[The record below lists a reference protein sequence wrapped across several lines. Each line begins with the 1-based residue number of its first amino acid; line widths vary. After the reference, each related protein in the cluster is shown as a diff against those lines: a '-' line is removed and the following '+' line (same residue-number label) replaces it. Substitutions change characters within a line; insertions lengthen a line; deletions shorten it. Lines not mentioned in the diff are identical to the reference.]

1 MVHSSR
7 YQAGQMSKKKISL
20 KDIAQQAGVST
31 ALVSYVLSGKEKE
44 SRVGQEIAVK
54 IKQIAQELNYQ
65 PNHLAKSLRSGKT
78 HTIGLII
85 ADISNPFFANI
96 ARIVEDEAKHFGY
109 TVIIGSSDE
118 NPVKSW
124 DLLNVLLNRQVDGFI
139 IVSAENS
146 QSQVQHLKEQHIP
159 FVLLDRY
166 FPEIQSD
173 FVSIN
178 NYKAAYDAGTHLIQN
193 GYPKIGFIG
202 YKSEL
207 FHMQERIRGYQQ
219 ALKESNVPVK
229 KHWLKKVSIQQIEK
243 EVKASIDELMAPEHA
258 VDAIIFATYSL
269 AVNGLKYLNELKL
282 QVPAHVAIVS
292 FGQAEVFDLY
302 YCPITYLHQP
312 IRDLGKTAV
321 ELLVKKFKNPEEG
334 MRQVLMEAKLI
345 TRESSR
351 VKESSWISSFFAFS

>member
-1 MVHSSR
+1 MN
-7 YQAGQMSKKKISL
+7 KKKTSL

-44 SRVGQEIAVK
+44 SRVGQEMALK
-54 IKQIAQELNYQ
+54 IKEIARELNYQ

-78 HTIGLII
+78 YTIGLII

-96 ARIVEDEAKHFGY
+96 ARIVEDEAKKFGY

-118 NPVKSW
+118 NPDKSW
-124 DLLNVLLNRQVDGFI
+124 DLLTVLQNRQVDGFI

-146 QSQVQHLKEQHIP
+146 QNQVYYLKEQHIP
-159 FVLLDRY
+159 FILLDRY

-193 GYPKIGFIG
+193 GYQKIAFIG

-219 ALKESNVPVK
+219 SLQENGLKPK
-229 KHWLKKVSIQQIEK
+229 KNWLKRVSILQIEK
-243 EVKASIDELMAPEHA
+243 EVRAAIDDLTAAENRVEAL
-258 VDAIIFATYSL
+258 IFATYSL
-269 AVNGLKYLNELKL
+269 AVNGLKYINELRLK
-282 QVPAHVAIVS
+282 VPDDLAIVS

-312 IRDLGKTAV
+312 ISDLGKTAV
-321 ELLVKKFKNPEEG
+321 ELLVKKLKNPEEG

-345 TRESSR
+345 SRDSSR
-351 VKESSWISSFFAFS
+351 AREQALK

>member
-1 MVHSSR
+1 MN
-7 YQAGQMSKKKISL
+7 KKVSL

-44 SRVGQEIAVK
+44 SRVGREIASK
-54 IKQIAQELNYQ
+54 IKEIAHELNYQ

-96 ARIVEDEAKHFGY
+96 ARIVEDEAKKFGY

-118 NPVKSW
+118 NPEKSW
-124 DLLNVLLNRQVDGFI
+124 DLLNVLRNRQVDGFI
-139 IVSAENS
+139 IVSSENS
-146 QSQVQHLKEQHIP
+146 QNQIYFLKDQHIP

-166 FPEIQSD
+166 FPDIQSD

-178 NYKAAYDAGTHLIQN
+178 NFKAAYDAGLHLIKN
-193 GYPKIGFIG
+193 GYCRIGFIG

-219 ALKESNVPVK
+219 ALKENNLNNK
-229 KHWLKKVSIQQIEK
+229 KNWLKRVSIQHIEK
-243 EVKASIDELMAPEHA
+243 EVRASINELTATDNGVE
-258 VDAIIFATYSL
+258 AIIFATYSL

-282 QVPAHVAIVS
+282 KVPADVAIVS

-312 IRDLGKTAV
+312 ISDLGKTAV
-321 ELLVKKFKNPEEG
+321 ELLIKKLKNPDEG

-345 TRESSR
+345 CRESSEA
-351 VKESSWISSFFAFS
+351 KI

>member
-1 MVHSSR
+1 MN
-7 YQAGQMSKKKISL
+7 KKVSL
-20 KDIAQQAGVST
+20 KDIAQKVGVST

-44 SRVGQEIAVK
+44 SRVGQEMALK
-54 IKQIAQELNYQ
+54 IKQIAKELNYQ

-96 ARIVEDEAKHFGY
+96 ARIVEDEAKKSGY

-118 NPVKSW
+118 NPDNSW

-139 IVSAENS
+139 IVSSENS
-146 QSQVQHLKEQHIP
+146 QNQIDYLKEQRVP
-159 FVLLDRY
+159 FILLDRY
-166 FPEIQSD
+166 FPEVQAD

-178 NYKAAYDAGTHLIQN
+178 NFKAAYDAGVHLIKN
-193 GYPKIGFIG
+193 KYRRIGFIG
-202 YKSEL
+202 YKSQL

-219 ALKESNVPVK
+219 ALKENKITPHK
-229 KHWLKKVSIQQIEK
+229 NWLKEVRIQHLEK
-243 EVKASIDELMAPEHA
+243 EVKTAIDEMMAADAPVE
-258 VDAIIFATYSL
+258 AIIFATYSL
-269 AVNGLKYLNELKL
+269 ATNGLKYLNELQLK
-282 QVPAHVAIVS
+282 VPTDVGIVS

-312 IRDLGKTAV
+312 IGDLGKTAV
-321 ELLVKKFKNPEEG
+321 ELLIKKLKNPDEG

-345 TRESSR
+345 SRESSK
-351 VKESSWISSFFAFS
+351 VKE